1 MNINQYAANK
11 LKELRTAK
19 NMTQEELAEDLNITQ
34 QQVARYENN
43 LRQFKQDFLFKL
55 AEYFKVSINDFF
67 PPINSYYNEMIADE
81 MGIKYINNSQLSIIT
96 GLPISEIEDI
106 LSGKN
111 KNPKPSSLIKIG
123 EALDKEENI
132 IDPQSS
138 FTYALLISAGYVEDP
153 ESYENKIYNTGIRYL
168 LEDNERKILCRYL
181 ISLWNTQSGGH
192 VYTEKEVYNTIF
204 SEDKKSFSTNEV
216 RNMMEHSPTAYIDI
230 EKVQENNNDNNYIRL
245 INVDNTID
253 SKIHLN
259 NIISY
264 INNNKNIELIKKY
277 NMLSENDK
285 ELINNIINTRINQKE
300 E

>member
-19 NMTQEELAEDLNITQ
+19 NMTQEELAEELNITQ

-67 PPINSYYNEMIADE
+67 PPIDSYYNEMIADE

-123 EALDKEENI
+123 EALDKGENI
-132 IDPQSS
+132 VDPQSS

-153 ESYENKIYNTGIRYL
+153 ASYENEIYNTGIRYL
-168 LEDNERKILCRYL
+168 LDNNERMILCRYL
-181 ISLWNTQSGGH
+181 VSLWNTQSNGH
-192 VYTEKEVYNTIF
+192 VYTDVEVYNTIF
-204 SEDKKSFSTNEV
+204 SEDKKSFSTSEV
-216 RNMMEHSPTAYIDI
+216 RNMMRHSPTAYIDI
-230 EKVQENNNDNNYIRL
+230 EKVQERNNNNNYIRL
-245 INVDNTID
+245 TNVNNATN
-253 SKIHLN
+253 SKIQLN
-259 NIISY
+259 NVISY
-264 INNNKNIELIKKY
+264 INDNKTIELIKKY
-277 NMLSENDK
+277 NMLSDNDK